1 MTAPAAPLAAAGIR
15 TAFGAG
21 LRRLRT
27 ERGWSQEHLSALT
40 GVCLTTI
47 STAETGRRG
56 VCLYTAVALAQP
68 FGCGLDAMLSGEGAN
83 ARGAHQSKSLGGT
96 DG

>member
-1 MTAPAAPLAAAGIR
+1 MTAPAAPLTAAGIK
-15 TAFGAG
+15 TAFGTS
-21 LRRLRT
+21 LRRLRI

-56 VCLYTAVALAQP
+56 VCLYTAVTLARAL
-68 FGCGLDAMLSGEGAN
+68 GSGVDAMLSGEGPN
-83 ARGAHQSKSLGGT
+83 AHAECDAKNWGT
-96 DG
+96 S